1 MSPRDMSQFCK
12 ENIQN
17 IIFRFI
23 SKADVDNTR
32 VILSE
37 RFEGVMQIPSTR
49 SFHEFSPI
57 DEYSIEM
64 KECVRIKTI
73 LCS

>member
-1 MSPRDMSQFCK
+1 MAPRDLFQFCS

-32 VILSE
+32 VILNE
-37 RFEGVMQIPSTR
+37 RSEGVTR
-49 SFHEFSPI
+49 ISGSRLFDEFSQI
-57 DEYSIEM
+57 DEYSI
-64 KECVRIKTI
+64 
-73 LCS
+73 

>member
-1 MSPRDMSQFCK
+1 MAPRDMFQFCS

-32 VILSE
+32 VILNE
-37 RFEGVMQIPSTR
+37 RFEGVTR
-49 SFHEFSPI
+49 ISGSRLFDEFSQI
-57 DEYSIEM
+57 DEYSI
-64 KECVRIKTI
+64 
-73 LCS
+73 

>member
-1 MSPRDMSQFCK
+1 MAPRDMFQFCS

-32 VILSE
+32 IILNE
-37 RFEGVMQIPSTR
+37 RFEGVTR
-49 SFHEFSPI
+49 ISGSRVFDEFSQI
-57 DEYSIEM
+57 DEYSI
-64 KECVRIKTI
+64 
-73 LCS
+73 